1 MPDDNLKSYT
11 CAIHCWER
19 KRKQRQHNIKCS
31 LFHVKTKLTEN
42 IQKAREQALEQKL
55 CIETWVNI
63 ETFCMS
69 PLTKWMDLKLFISN
83 RSKLNVLISRETCS
97 HEEKLSTS
105 TFFIHISI
113 NKTTTIQR
121 FAHNF
126 RWSHK
131 KVRHGVVADNTRAE
145 KR

>member
-63 ETFCMS
+63 ETFSMS
-69 PLTKWMDLKLFISN
+69 PLTKWMDLKLFYLKSIKGEHFDLKRDLLSWGKTFHLYFFHSHFHQQN
-83 RSKLNVLISRETCS
+83 NHNSAVCS
-97 HEEKLSTS
+97 QLQVIPQKSS
-105 TFFIHISI
+105 AWCCSW
-113 NKTTTIQR
+113 QY
-121 FAHNF
+121 
-126 RWSHK
+126 
-131 KVRHGVVADNTRAE
+131 
-145 KR
+145 